1 MFAYQCVLKFMS
13 GNDKKKA
20 SKIIRDY
27 KNRCKLTTDE
37 INSITDSSRKYY
49 KLAKFN
55 FYLCC
60 KMKALLNIGF

>member
-1 MFAYQCVLKFMS
+1 MS

-20 SKIIRDY
+20 CKIIRDY
-27 KNRCKLTTDE
+27 KNRCKLTTHE
-37 INSITDSSRKYY
+37 INSITDSSKKYY
-49 KLAKFN
+49 KLAKLN